1 MNPVFDKKEN
11 NTVFFTFELDENKF
25 EKAIQ
30 EVYLRNR
37 GRFNIPGFRKGKTPR
52 KIIEINY
59 GEGIFYEEAINNL
72 LPEAY
77 DKAVEELELEPVATP
92 DVDIEEIEKGKPV
105 VVNIEV
111 DVKPEVKLGDYKNIE
126 LEKIEYNVTDEM
138 VEEKV
143 LEVQDSN
150 ARLLDAGDADIKD
163 GDIANID
170 FIGSI
175 DGEEFPGGSAEGHDL
190 TIGTNTFIPGF
201 EEQLIGKKKGEEVEV
216 KTTFPEDYHEESLA
230 GKEAVFEVKINSVQT
245 KELPELDDEF
255 VKDVS
260 EFDTLDEYKED
271 IRENLEE
278 EYKNREAAE
287 KENAVLEKVV
297 EISEV
302 DIPEGMIETQ
312 LDDEIRQFDFRLRN
326 QGLELEQYLEMTG
339 SDVEDL
345 KEQLRPVASNRVNVD
360 LVLEAIVEEENIEVN
375 DEDIDKELEKMAEQY
390 QAEDKEEFIE
400 NMKNGDLEFIKAG
413 IANTKA
419 VELLLES
426 TTFNE

>member
-201 EEQLIGKKKGEEVEV
+201 EEQL
-216 KTTFPEDYHEESLA
+216 
-230 GKEAVFEVKINSVQT
+230 
-245 KELPELDDEF
+245 
-255 VKDVS
+255 
-260 EFDTLDEYKED
+260 
-271 IRENLEE
+271 
-278 EYKNREAAE
+278 
-287 KENAVLEKVV
+287 
-297 EISEV
+297 
-302 DIPEGMIETQ
+302 
-312 LDDEIRQFDFRLRN
+312 
-326 QGLELEQYLEMTG
+326 
-339 SDVEDL
+339 
-345 KEQLRPVASNRVNVD
+345 
-360 LVLEAIVEEENIEVN
+360 
-375 DEDIDKELEKMAEQY
+375 
-390 QAEDKEEFIE
+390 
-400 NMKNGDLEFIKAG
+400 
-413 IANTKA
+413 
-419 VELLLES
+419 
-426 TTFNE
+426 

>member
-1 MNPVFDKKEN
+1 
-11 NTVFFTFELDENKF
+11 T
-25 EKAIQ
+25 Q
-30 EVYLRNR
+30 
-37 GRFNIPGFRKGKTPR
+37 
-52 KIIEINY
+52 
-59 GEGIFYEEAINNL
+59 
-72 LPEAY
+72 
-77 DKAVEELELEPVATP
+77 EELELEPVDTP

-201 EEQLIGKKKGEEVEV
+201 EEQLISKKKGEEVEV

-278 EYKNREAAE
+278 EYKN
-287 KENAVLEKVV
+287 
-297 EISEV
+297 
-302 DIPEGMIETQ
+302 
-312 LDDEIRQFDFRLRN
+312 
-326 QGLELEQYLEMTG
+326 
-339 SDVEDL
+339 
-345 KEQLRPVASNRVNVD
+345 
-360 LVLEAIVEEENIEVN
+360 
-375 DEDIDKELEKMAEQY
+375 
-390 QAEDKEEFIE
+390 
-400 NMKNGDLEFIKAG
+400 
-413 IANTKA
+413 
-419 VELLLES
+419 
-426 TTFNE
+426 